1 MSASPFGLEWPDL
14 LGAVLASAVLIWITI
29 RARGPGARQV
39 VAGTGVVFAGGVVG
53 QWAGLFP
60 NDWPL
65 ARWWPEVVL
74 AMVIILQP
82 EIRRALAAIGQLPAH
97 RTAEPEARLVVE
109 EVLKAAVALANRRIG
124 ALIVIERTQELLD
137 AVEVGTV
144 IDARLSKDLL
154 ISLFLPYSPLH
165 DGAVILRGGRIAVA
179 GCFLPLSAR
188 TPSGD
193 ASGTGT
199 RHRAAIG
206 ITEDSDALAI
216 VVSEESGTISLVT
229 AGEIERDLDG
239 DALRRRLT
247 ASLGVEALP
256 LGRWAWLSRAR
267 SQ

>member
-1 MSASPFGLEWPDL
+1 
-14 LGAVLASAVLIWITI
+14 
-29 RARGPGARQV
+29 
-39 VAGTGVVFAGGVVG
+39 
-53 QWAGLFP
+53 
-60 NDWPL
+60 
-65 ARWWPEVVL
+65 
-74 AMVIILQP
+74 
-82 EIRRALAAIGQLPAH
+82 
-97 RTAEPEARLVVE
+97 VE

-124 ALIVIERTQELLD
+124 ALIVIERAHELFD

-165 DGAVILRGGRIAVA
+165 DGAVILRGGRIAAA

-188 TPSGD
+188 TPSGE

-216 VVSEESGTISLVT
+216 VVSEESGTISLVA

-239 DALRRRLT
+239 DALRRRLA
-247 ASLGVEALP
+247 ASLDIEAPP
-256 LGRWAWLSRAR
+256 LGRWAWLPRAR
-267 SQ
+267 S

>member
-1 MSASPFGLEWPDL
+1 MSESPFGLEWPDW
-14 LGAVLASAVLIWITI
+14 LGVVLVAAAAVWIAL

-39 VAGTGVVFAGGVVG
+39 VVGTGIVMAAVAAGE
-53 QWAGLFP
+53 WAGLFP
-60 NDWPL
+60 VSWRL
-65 ARWWPEVVL
+65 ARFWPEAALAVL
-74 AMVIILQP
+74 IILQP
-82 EIRRALAAIGQLPAH
+82 EIRKALVAIGRLPI
-97 RTAEPEARLVVE
+97 RRVAEPDALLTVE
-109 EVLKAAVALANRRIG
+109 EVVKAAVALANRRIG

-154 ISLFLPYSPLH
+154 ISVFLPYSPLH
-165 DGAVILRGGRIAVA
+165 DGAVILRGGRIAAA

-216 VVSEESGTISLVT
+216 VVSEESGTISLV
-229 AGEIERDLDG
+229 ADGEIDRDLDR
-239 DALRRRLT
+239 DALRRKLA
-247 ASLGVEALP
+247 ASLDVESPP
-256 LGRWAWLSRAR
+256 LGRWAWLPRPR
-267 SQ
+267 S